1 MGPMGSL
8 PPQDQ
13 TLQPTPET
21 TPQRGLKPGMSPAT
35 SMRSHSTATAT
46 DMSEVEPLDEPTP
59 SQGEQSVESGGGE
72 KRSRRWRGF
81 SGSSPRPKTASLH
94 IGANEPARRSLL
106 SVNSVEGEAVE
117 SAPRKSIGDLDT
129 IASASLVA
137 AQSGTN
143 TNTTATSTTNT
154 ATAADSARDRER
166 EREQQEKKSAGGPLD
181 WFKQKIHE
189 REERRAEKQA
199 EKEMK
204 RAKSPEGWVGKN
216 NRGASML
223 SLSSSPPPAPSNAMT
238 MEGRE
243 KEGRERRERRERS
256 MDVSRKDDQGT
267 IKRRGDEG
275 GLKEGREEREDITPT
290 GLPPAQ
296 QQQQQQGVGQQQ
308 SQAQMVGVQSSTQT
322 QNTGAGSWRSSSPVP
337 PKASLPI
344 P

>member
-1 MGPMGSL
+1 
-8 PPQDQ
+8 
-13 TLQPTPET
+13 
-21 TPQRGLKPGMSPAT
+21 
-35 SMRSHSTATAT
+35 
-46 DMSEVEPLDEPTP
+46 MSEVEPLDEPTP

-143 TNTTATSTTNT
+143 TNTTATSTTTT
-154 ATAADSARDRER
+154 ATAADSARDRDRER

-204 RAKSPEGWVGKN
+204 RAKSPEGVVVKN

-275 GLKEGREEREDITPT
+275 GLKEGREEREDVTPT
-290 GLPPAQ
+290 GLPPA
-296 QQQQQQGVGQQQ
+296 QQQQQGVGQQQ
-308 SQAQMVGVQSSTQT
+308 SQAQVVGVQSSTQT